1 MAVGVDIELQVK
13 IDKLRA
19 ELEKVPG
26 ISAKESKKMA
36 AAWSRDYKRME
47 ADAAKAA
54 RAAER
59 SAEKVRE
66 GWKSASERTAS
77 LFGGVAADISDS
89 ILDLGTRFSELG
101 SELGGAQGAAV
112 AFGGAI
118 AAGALAV
125 GFAATALVEFM
136 SDIDDT
142 IAALEQFQGL
152 DGLTDQQR
160 EEAEAYS
167 EAMRD
172 LEGVSLQLKASIQ
185 TGLAPTMTELAE
197 VVIAVVSAY
206 DRLVQSTGGVEAA
219 LHRVRILAGV
229 GTLGLS
235 ELAIAGL
242 GAVADEGEKVADT
255 IDTLTQ
261 EQLKLNRALS
271 EGSDEIK
278 VTNDELN
285 AYAEALGYVRE
296 TYVDLD
302 RAAKDRADAAKAAA
316 EAAKRQAEEEAAAF
330 QEVVDSLVES
340 FDSMVAYEAQLAK
353 IDQQS
358 TEAAEAQRQ
367 SFDDA
372 AEGWRKMSEE
382 AVAYASVLQDRVQ
395 REQMES
401 LAMIS
406 QTAIDMVEQIGDL
419 KEAQARR
426 EEEILERK
434 FERDIDRLDAEKER
448 VMEQIRL
455 GKISEKEGE
464 AQIERIEQE
473 EKARRE
479 QRRNERKDLREALL
493 QAYEWQ
499 KAAALTRAAID
510 AAANATALVPA
521 FAFLG
526 PLAPAAAA
534 GVAVAQF
541 ELTRQAINAQGPP
554 KFATGGLVRD
564 RIEGDHAMVYA
575 EPSEGILTPR
585 GVETVG
591 GRQGLEAINRGQLP
605 GGSGG
610 TMVYLDSRLLG
621 EVVARVVESDQRVT
635 AALERRV
642 GAIPG
647 VRR

>member
-89 ILDLGTRFSELG
+89 ILDLGSRFSDLG
-101 SELGGAQGAAV
+101 SDLGGAQGAAV

-136 SDIDDT
+136 ADIDDT

-206 DRLVQSTGGVEAA
+206 DRLVQSTGGVEGA

-242 GAVADEGEKVADT
+242 GAVAEEGEKVADT
-255 IDTLTQ
+255 ID
-261 EQLKLNRALS
+261 
-271 EGSDEIK
+271 K
-278 VTNDELN
+278 VTEEF
-285 AYAEALGYVRE
+285 AEYGPRIEDAGTKTE
-296 TYVDLD
+296 TY
-302 RAAKDRADAAKAAA
+302 AKAAKAAKD
-316 EAAKRQAEEEAAAF
+316 ETDDLKRAADEAF

-340 FDSMVAYEAQLAK
+340 LDSMVAYEAQLAE
-353 IDQQS
+353 IEQQN
-358 TEAAEAQRQ
+358 TAAAEAQRE
-367 SFDDA
+367 SFDEA

-434 FERDIDRLDAEKER
+434 FARDIDRLDAEKER

-455 GKISEKEGE
+455 GKISEKEGQ
-464 AQIERIEQE
+464 AQIDRIEQE

-591 GRQGLEAINRGQLP
+591 GRQGLEAINRGQMP

-610 TMVYLDSRLLG
+610 TMVYLDSRLVG